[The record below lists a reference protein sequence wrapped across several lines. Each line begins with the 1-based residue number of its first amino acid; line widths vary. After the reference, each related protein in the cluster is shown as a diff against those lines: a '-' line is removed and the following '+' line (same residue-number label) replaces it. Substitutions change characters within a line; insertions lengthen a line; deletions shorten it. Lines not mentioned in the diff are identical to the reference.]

1 MFMTKGYFSLFYSQY
16 LLFLKKISVAL
27 WENSCCAGV
36 KVNQFNATGGRGRV
50 AAQDIKGGGDMPV
63 LSSRSLI
70 TSICQKSVP
79 QGHGIRTYD
88 TDIPQNYEKK

>member
-1 MFMTKGYFSLFYSQY
+1 M
-16 LLFLKKISVAL
+16 
-27 WENSCCAGV
+27 
-36 KVNQFNATGGRGRV
+36 

-88 TDIPQNYEKK
+88 TDIPQNYEKNEL